1 MENERQE
8 LDQQLSLILEQ
19 KDRLSTELQVFQ
31 KEFKLLS
38 DNINHHI
45 SIINDLTISE
55 NRIIKKIHQLEST
68 NINSEISNSLK
79 NGFIDKIK
87 SIFTPK
93 VKISQRIAPQLEQPK
108 PIKIEEITSTDVSL
122 IDGAKSREVE
132 PSLAKILTEEIMNEE
147 WPLLE
152 ELEQTRFSLKNK
164 TKQKNKQSITPV
176 SQKEDIV
183 ISQQKEVK
191 QKPKRTAKKTN
202 IKKLK
207 TTEEV
212 DKAISLIAQDET
224 EIKEPSSE
232 PSLDDSLTDKSQK
245 ILNNIEVKNTVDI
258 KAVDDVDV
266 LEKPTSKKEG
276 LMLWVKY
283 ENPEYKEDKLAELH
297 SQYSNFLSS
306 KFDDLSN
313 EYIYSI
319 KGPSFKLALRKMLSL
334 ENEN

>member
-8 LDQQLSLILEQ
+8 LEKQLSLILE
-19 KDRLSTELQVFQ
+19 KKGKFSTELQSFQ
-31 KEFKLLS
+31 KEFKILA

-55 NRIIKKIHQLEST
+55 NRIIKKIHQFESS

-87 SIFTPK
+87 SIFNPK
-93 VKISQRIAPQLEQPK
+93 VKIAEKITPLLEQPQ
-108 PIKIEEITSTDVSL
+108 PIKIEEIKSENTSIKDESKEN
-122 IDGAKSREVE
+122 D
-132 PSLAKILTEEIMNEE
+132 PSLEKLLTEEIMNEE

-164 TKQKNKQSITPV
+164 TKPKNKKTTSV
-176 SQKEDIV
+176 SQKENIV
-183 ISQQKEVK
+183 ISSKTEI
-191 QKPKRTAKKTN
+191 KPKSKNTAKRKT
-202 IKKLK
+202 IPKLK
-207 TTEEV
+207 TPEEV
-212 DKAISLIAQDET
+212 DTAISLVA
-224 EIKEPSSE
+224 KEENKTIEVQEKTPLIDTT
-232 PSLDDSLTDKSQK
+232 PT
-245 ILNNIEVKNTVDI
+245 ILNNIEVQNTVDI
-258 KAVDDVDV
+258 KAVEDVDV

-283 ENPEYKEDKLAELH
+283 ENPEYKEEKLSELH
-297 SQYSNFLSS
+297 AQYSNFLSL

-319 KGPSFKLALRKMLSL
+319 KGPSFKLALRKILSL